1 MDHSSAELKNTL
13 ILVNPR
19 AGRGRGSQTWTRLL
33 RAHPALAQTQRID
46 CHDPIKARQK
56 ITDALFNNIQR
67 LIVIG
72 GDGSLHLAANQIL
85 KHQHVERVAL
95 GLIPAGTGSDY
106 ARFLRLPADPI
117 RAFQQICSAE
127 PRKVDA
133 LRITTNGD
141 DVRYAINTFST
152 GVSGWVSRHP
162 GGPRDQEAWCL
173 SEDDPKGIHRL

>member
-1 MDHSSAELKNTL
+1 MDHSSAEFKNTL

-19 AGRGRGSQTWTRLL
+19 AGRGRGSQAWARLL

-46 CHDPIKARQK
+46 CQDPIKAKQK

-85 KHQHVERVAL
+85 KHQQVEQVAL

-106 ARFLRLPADPI
+106 ARILR
-117 RAFQQICSAE
+117 
-127 PRKVDA
+127 
-133 LRITTNGD
+133 
-141 DVRYAINTFST
+141 
-152 GVSGWVSRHP
+152 
-162 GGPRDQEAWCL
+162 
-173 SEDDPKGIHRL
+173 